1 MTKRKTYDQ
10 DEVDEVEESDAV
22 EREHYCAHC
31 DKRWV
36 GTSGDCPDCS
46 KE

>member
-1 MTKRKTYDQ
+1 MTKRKSDQ
-10 DEVDEVEESDAV
+10 GESDEPEEA
-22 EREHYCAHC
+22 EREYYCAHC